1 MILWQIEDGGDKL
14 ERIKA
19 ALDFSTHENLIILGE
34 KHSPRG
40 VSHVFY
46 TLYNSMFRDCFDFS
60 FDWYDNADQVFSV
73 ENEDLILRVR
83 QDKYIFRLDVGVEVK
98 PGSYNISNTK
108 PIGQLIL
115 NFLNENQEPA
125 ASS

>member
-1 MILWQIEDGGDKL
+1 MILWQVKDGGDKL

-34 KHSPRG
+34 CFSPRG
-40 VSHVFY
+40 ISHVFY

-60 FDWYDNADQVFSV
+60 FDWYDNADQVFSI
-73 ENEDLILRVR
+73 ENNDLILRVR
-83 QDKYIFRLDVGVEVK
+83 QDKYIFRLDAGIEVK
-98 PGSYNISNTK
+98 PGSYNISNTE

-115 NFLNENQEPA
+115 GFLNENQELA
-125 ASS
+125 VGA

>member
-1 MILWQIEDGGDKL
+1 MILWQIEDGGDTL

-19 ALDFSTHENLIILGE
+19 ALDFSTHRNLVILGE
-34 KHSPRG
+34 KHSSRG
-40 VSHVFY
+40 ISHVFY
-46 TLYNSMFRDCFDFS
+46 TLRDSMFRDCFDFS
-60 FDWYDNADQVFSV
+60 FDWYDNADQVFSI
-73 ENEDLILRVR
+73 ENNDLILRVR
-83 QDKYIFRLDVGVEVK
+83 QDKYIFRLDAGVEVK

>member
-1 MILWQIEDGGDKL
+1 MILWQVKDGGDKL

-40 VSHVFY
+40 ISHVFY
-46 TLYNSMFRDCFDFS
+46 TLRDSTFRDCFDFS
-60 FDWYDNADQVFSV
+60 FDWYDNANQVFSI

-83 QDKYIFRLDVGVEVK
+83 QDKYIFRLDAGVEAK

-115 NFLNENQEPA
+115 GFLNENQELA
-125 ASS
+125 VGA

>member
-40 VSHVFY
+40 ISHVFY
-46 TLYNSMFRDCFDFS
+46 TLYNSMFRDCFEFS
-60 FDWYDNADQVFSV
+60 FDWYDNADQVFSI
-73 ENEDLILRVR
+73 ENNDLTLRV
-83 QDKYIFRLDVGVEVK
+83 QGDKYIFRLDAGIEVK

-125 ASS
+125 ASA